1 MSYLNE
7 FSRNYLQEKKGKEL
21 MIIRLECD
29 RILASRPLDVYK
41 ILSKFEKRV
50 REVEGGRNKIHLV
63 PQYFLGVVQPEMEW
77 QTRQTDFKPDDVFD
91 HTRLFRLEDI
101 VKLNPKSK
109 AEIWHRFAIDIKKHF
124 WN

>member
-1 MSYLNE
+1 M
-7 FSRNYLQEKKGKEL
+7 
-21 MIIRLECD
+21 
-29 RILASRPLDVYK
+29 
-41 ILSKFEKRV
+41 
-50 REVEGGRNKIHLV
+50 REVEGGRNKTHLV

-109 AEIWHRFAIDIKKHF
+109 ARFGTDSRLTLKNIFGTDKVKLQDQVNGWKQLSRVQVSYIRKFDEEDNLSKLCFKNIKEI
-124 WN
+124 